1 MWVKSWLKIHHSK
14 NEDHGIQSHHF
25 MANRWG
31 KSGNSDR
38 FFSQGSN
45 PHLLHWQAGSLP
57 LAPPGKSMN
66 PPLAS
71 LVYAS
76 CCHSR

>member
-31 KSGNSDR
+31 KSGNSER
-38 FFSQGSN
+38 FYFLGPQK
-45 PHLLHWQAGSLP
+45 SLWMVTAT
-57 LAPPGKSMN
+57 LTLKDTC
-66 PPLAS
+66 S
-71 LVYAS
+71 LEENL
-76 CCHSR
+76 